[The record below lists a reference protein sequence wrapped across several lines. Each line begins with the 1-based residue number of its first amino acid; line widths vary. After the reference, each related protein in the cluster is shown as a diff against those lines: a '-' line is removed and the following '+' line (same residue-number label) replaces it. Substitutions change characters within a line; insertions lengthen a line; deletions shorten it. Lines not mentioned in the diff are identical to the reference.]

1 MKIIQEFIADVKNGE
16 NIDVYLTVLVCTVI
30 VVLDLVGIVQPSIVT
45 AAILLTLV
53 CFHSVRFLREKHLVN
68 FVTPSSV

>member
-30 VVLDLVGIVQPSIVT
+30 VVLDLVGIVQPSIV
-45 AAILLTLV
+45 
-53 CFHSVRFLREKHLVN
+53 
-68 FVTPSSV
+68 